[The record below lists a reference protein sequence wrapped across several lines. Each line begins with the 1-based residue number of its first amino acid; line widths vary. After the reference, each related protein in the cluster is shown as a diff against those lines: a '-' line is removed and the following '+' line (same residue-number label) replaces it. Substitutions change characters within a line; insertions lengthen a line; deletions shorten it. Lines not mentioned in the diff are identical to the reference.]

1 MEFNIYIYILYFNIV
16 MLDLNEK
23 KYYEKLD
30 ILVESTL
37 KSVLNEYEFKQH
49 DDWDSSR
56 GTDYKNTLKS
66 DDYTINYYGPYHS
79 KWRVVKAH
87 NGLMGWQNVKGGF
100 HPIMNDIGW
109 LDSCSDFTGNA
120 NSGTSLFNKH
130 KNFATGVKNSVKYV
144 VFPNGEYERDENA
157 GKDIKTDKY
166 GDQTVTDRFADH
178 TLNHDHT
185 YTTYYIQAND
195 ITRNPNGR
203 FDPNRLIRYS
213 TTNPNHFKKFCLVWG
228 RFCDENNIP
237 QQNITGYN
245 EHTDEYFVDIHNGP
259 GIYNHIVQIDRGLT
273 NGSIQYKEIDRDAW
287 DSKYQ
292 NTEYNLY
299 EGLDE
304 IVRLQIEDFEDNN
317 AEPEPEP
324 MDTQEQENEDY
335 PKEIDGGTG
344 TISFGNNIEEKP
356 EEEPEQEPDN
366 DNGNNNSNVP
376 PVIIPTGGSRGER
389 TPEGGE
395 SLYNETITVYY
406 RNNIKNEN
414 NTWKLNPNTNEWI
427 DAKTGQTIGK
437 VKVSSTKK
445 GITTFKLVTTGGN
458 IYTFSGKLEISREG
472 VKYANDWPIYYVP
485 RKDRTAT
492 HSQDVG
498 LVSLKYNYDLR
509 QDLNMF
515 AENIY
520 KSVLKMIFEA
530 KEPPEPFYS
539 KKNDLPMEL
548 SDNYWSHNEEINIGD
563 RIGARRELKKDGKI
577 IPLTINGKVTEI
589 KPSKKDG
596 TPIYKVERDDGSYL
610 WIKDTDVTTRR
621 KNNL

>member
-1 MEFNIYIYILYFNIV
+1 MFTLQ
-16 MLDLNEK
+16 DR
-23 KYYEKLD
+23 KYYDNLNN
-30 ILVESTL
+30 LVETAF
-37 KSVLNEYEFKQH
+37 KQVINEYEVKQH
-49 DDWDSSR
+49 DDWDRSD
-56 GTDYKNTLKS
+56 GTNYKDSLKS
-66 DDYTINYYGPYHS
+66 DNYQIKSYGPYHS
-79 KWRVVKAH
+79 GWRKVVAL
-87 NGLMGWQNVKGGF
+87 NGLMGWQNKKGNF
-100 HPIMNDIGW
+100 HPIMNDLGW
-109 LDSCSDFTGNA
+109 LDYCGEFTDDGKGGLLSKKNV
-120 NSGTSLFNKH
+120 GTSSCKKNGRTYVAYANGQYEFDQAIGKETQTDSHGNKVTVD
-130 KNFATGVKNSVKYV
+130 NIA
-144 VFPNGEYERDENA
+144 NGKINQDE
-157 GKDIKTDKY
+157 
-166 GDQTVTDRFADH
+166 
-178 TLNHDHT
+178 T
-185 YTTYYIQAND
+185 YTTDYIHAMD
-195 ITRNPNGR
+195 ITKNPNGR
-203 FDPNRLIRYS
+203 FDPKRMIRYS
-213 TTNPNHFKKFCLVWG
+213 TTNPDHYKKFCLIWG
-228 RFCDENNIP
+228 QYMDNKKMKYRGTV
-237 QQNITGYN
+237 TGFN
-245 EHTDEYFVDIHNGP
+245 DATDEYIIDIHNGP
-259 GIYNHIVQIDRGLT
+259 GIYNKIVALDKGLT
-273 NGSIQYKEIDRDAW
+273 NGRIKYKEIDRDAW

-304 IVRLQIEDFEDNN
+304 IVRLQIEDFEDNYGN
-317 AEPEPEP
+317 NGYYDQNTEPEPEP
-324 MDTQEQENEDY
+324 MNTQEQENEDY

-344 TISFGNNIEEKP
+344 KIEFGVNIPFEHKEDDP
-356 EEEPEQEPDN
+356 TVPPQDDGAVPPQ
-366 DNGNNNSNVP
+366 NGGVVP
-376 PVIIPTGGSRGER
+376 PVAPTGDGRGER

-395 SLYNETITVYY
+395 SLYDETVTVYY

-492 HSQDVG
+492 HSQVVG

-539 KKNDLPMEL
+539 KKNDLPVEL